1 LNIPSADDIVSL
13 YCNVPGLARTV
24 QGSGRVVQYRLF
36 VDEHCAAG
44 LHLAL
49 ELLHIRIRLLPVGLA
64 ILGLLAVSCLLRLAV
79 SCLLRLAVLRLL
91 RSILGLLAV
100 RRLLWLAVLRLR
112 GKLGWLAVLWLR
124 GVLGLL
130 WLAVLRLSLGWKR

>member
-1 LNIPSADDIVSL
+1 MNIPSADDIVSL

-79 SCLLRLAVLRLL
+79 LRLL